1 MKPYIRFVSTFILA
15 LAGAA
20 SQAQQSMADRDSSA
34 QAAPEQQLLQEIIV
48 TAGLRA
54 ATLEAT
60 PASVT
65 VLDPQI
71 IQSAGVQ
78 HFEELLPL
86 VPNLNFAGGSSRP
99 RYFQIRGIGELDQ
112 YQGAPNPSVGFLI
125 DDIDFSGVGMP
136 ATLFDTRSVEVL
148 RGPQGTRYGANA
160 LAGLIALS
168 TEDAAPQWQVRTEG
182 SVGTDSLRGLGAVIG
197 GPVAGSEALSFRLVA
212 QRELSDGFR
221 HDLYLERHA
230 TNGRDEGT
238 YRGKLHYHPSD
249 DLDIKLTAMLVDIDD
264 GYDAFAID
272 NSFNT
277 LSDQPG
283 RDSQRSAAGALRI
296 EWQTAPAAKL
306 VSISS
311 YAHSNIV
318 SSFDGDWG
326 NNVDWA
332 PYTPYQYFSQTLRQ
346 RTTLSQ
352 DLRLLGDAGR
362 VSWVGGLY
370 LLRLTESN
378 AQHDQGQ
385 YLDDAPL
392 DNRLDSRYR
401 AISLAAYAQADVG
414 LAPQWTLTAG
424 LRGEQRKAHY
434 ADTSRLAFD
443 PRDDMLGG
451 QVALR
456 YQWSPRSSAYLGL
469 SRGYKAGGFNI
480 GTDLDPARRQFR
492 PEYLWNL
499 EAGLRQTWG
508 EVRIASDIN
517 LFYARRRN
525 QQVSTSYQAPSPT
538 CPNGPRNPDGS
549 ACVDPLSFVYYTDN
563 AARGVNYGVEA
574 SLRWQVLP
582 ALSLSGTLGLLRTRY
597 EDYLYGERNLSGRDQ
612 AHAPRYDF
620 SLTADWRIAGGWY
633 LRADWSGKDSFY
645 FDTSHDQRSS
655 PYTLLNLRFGFETRH
670 WSASIWAHN
679 VFDRR
684 YAVRGFYFGDE
695 PPDFPNKLY
704 VRWGD
709 PRQAGLTASYRF

>member
-1 MKPYIRFVSTFILA
+1 MPFRRFSLVFLCA
-15 LAGAA
+15 LVVGLCGVRARAA
-20 SQAQQSMADRDSSA
+20 TDDL
-34 QAAPEQQLLQEIIV
+34 EEIIV
-48 TAGLRA
+48 TAGLRDA
-54 ATLEAT
+54 SLRDT

-65 VLDPQI
+65 VLDERTVRD
-71 IQSAGVQ
+71 AGVQ

-86 VPNLNFAGGSSRP
+86 VPNLNFSGGSSRP

-136 ATLFDTRSVEVL
+136 ATLFDTHQVEVL

-160 LAGLIALS
+160 LAGLIAVNTQDPVPEWTLR
-168 TEDAAPQWQVRTEG
+168 AEG
-182 SVGTDSLRGLGAVIG
+182 SLGDDALRGAGAVIG
-197 GPVAGSEALSFRLVA
+197 GPLAGRDDLAFRLVA
-212 QRELSDGFR
+212 QRERSEGFR
-221 HDLYLERHA
+221 RDVFLGRSD
-230 TNGRDEGT
+230 TNARDEST
-238 YRGKLHYHPSD
+238 YRAKLRWHPRES
-249 DLDIKLTAMLVDIDD
+249 LDVKLTGMLVDIDD

-272 NSFNT
+272 NSFQT
-277 LSDQPG
+277 RSDQPG

-296 EWQTAPAAKL
+296 EWQALRAARL

-311 YAHSNIV
+311 YARSNIV

-326 NNVDWA
+326 NDADWA
-332 PYTPYQYFSQTLRQ
+332 PYAPYQFFSSTIRR

-352 DLRLLGDAGR
+352 DLRLVSAAGDL
-362 VSWVGGLY
+362 SWVAGAY
-370 LLRLTESN
+370 ALRLTEDN
-378 AQHDQGQ
+378 AQHDQGR
-385 YLDDAPL
+385 YLDFEPL

-401 AISLAAYAQADVG
+401 ATNTAIYAQMDDSFARDWHLSV
-414 LAPQWTLTAG
+414 G
-424 LRGEQRKAHY
+424 LRGEQRRARY
-434 ADTSRLAFD
+434 ADSSALAFA
-443 PRDDMLGG
+443 PRDTMVGG

-456 YQWSPRSSAYLGL
+456 RDFSPRSGAYLAI

-480 GTDLDPARRQFR
+480 GTDLDPARRSFA
-492 PEYLWNL
+492 PEYLWNAEVGL
-499 EAGLRQTWG
+499 RRSWPAAGLSGDVT
-508 EVRIASDIN
+508 

-538 CPNGPRNPDGS
+538 CPNGPLNPDGS

-563 AARGVNYGVEA
+563 AASGINLGAEA
-574 SLRWQVLP
+574 ALRWQVAP
-582 ALSLSGTLGLLRTRY
+582 QWSLAATIGLLRTRY

-620 SLTADWRIAGGWY
+620 SLSAVWRHPGGWFS
-633 LRADWSGKDSFY
+633 RADWSGKDSFY
-645 FDTSHDQRSS
+645 FDASNDQRSNA
-655 PYTLLNLRFGFETRH
+655 YQLLNWRLGYEAQR
-670 WSASIWAHN
+670 WSASLWAHN
-679 VFDRR
+679 VFNRR

-709 PRQAGLTASYRF
+709 PRQVGITASFQF